1 MNMIRPPAYAL
12 IFVRLIEDGRRI
24 SGLRV
29 GRPENGLVR
38 VYARGRTH
46 TVPADRVS
54 RARRSLAARAL
65 HIRLAAEY
73 ARIQAAMEDLKPRG
87 RRIRRLVV

>member
-1 MNMIRPPAYAL
+1 MNMVRIPSHAL
-12 IFVRLIEDGRRI
+12 VFVRLTEAGRRM

-29 GRPENGLVR
+29 GRPENGMVR
-38 VYARGRTH
+38 VYVRGRTY
-46 TVPADRVS
+46 TLPTDRVG

-73 ARIQAAMEDLKPRG
+73 ARIQQAMEELKPRG
-87 RRIRRLVV
+87 RRIRRSVL

>member
-1 MNMIRPPAYAL
+1 MASKPSYAL
-12 IFVRLIEDGRRI
+12 VFVRLTDGDRRV

-29 GRPENGLVR
+29 SRPENGVVR

-54 RARRSLAARAL
+54 RARRSLAARAM

-73 ARIQAAMEDLKPRG
+73 ARIQEAMEDLKPRG
-87 RRIRRLVV
+87 RRIRRSVL

>member
-1 MNMIRPPAYAL
+1 MIRPPSYAL
-12 IFVRLIEDGRRI
+12 VFVRLAEGGPRV

-29 GRPENGLVR
+29 GRPENGMVR
-38 VYARGRTH
+38 VFARGRTR
-46 TVPADRVS
+46 TVRADRVS

-73 ARIQAAMEDLKPRG
+73 AQIQTAMEELKPRG
-87 RRIRRLVV
+87 RRIRRSVL

>member
-1 MNMIRPPAYAL
+1 MTRTPSYAL
-12 IFVRLIEDGRRI
+12 VFVRLAEGGRRV

-29 GRPENGLVR
+29 GRPESGMIR
-38 VYARGRTH
+38 VFARGRTH
-46 TVPADRVS
+46 TVRADRVS

-73 ARIQAAMEDLKPRG
+73 AQIQTAMEELKPRG
-87 RRIRRLVV
+87 RRIRRSVL

>member
-1 MNMIRPPAYAL
+1 MSVIRTPSYAPV
-12 IFVRLIEDGRRI
+12 FVRLTEGGLRV

-29 GRPENGLVR
+29 GRPENRTVR
-38 VYARGRTH
+38 VFARGRTH

-54 RARRSLAARAL
+54 RARRSLAARSL

-73 ARIQAAMEDLKPRG
+73 APIQVAMEELKPRG
-87 RRIRRLVV
+87 RRIRRSVL

>member
-1 MNMIRPPAYAL
+1 MIRTPSYAL
-12 IFVRLIEDGRRI
+12 VFVRLTEAGRRV

-29 GRPENGLVR
+29 SPPENGLVR
-38 VYARGRTH
+38 VFARGRTR

-73 ARIQAAMEDLKPRG
+73 ARIQVATEGLKPRG
-87 RRIRRLVV
+87 RRIRRSVL

>member
-1 MNMIRPPAYAL
+1 MIRPPSYAL
-12 IFVRLIEDGRRI
+12 VFVRLAEGGRRA

-38 VYARGRTH
+38 VFARGRTR
-46 TVPADRVS
+46 TVRADRVS

-65 HIRLAAEY
+65 HIRLASEY

-87 RRIRRLVV
+87 RRIRRSVL

>member
-1 MNMIRPPAYAL
+1 MIRTPPYAL
-12 IFVRLIEDGRRI
+12 VFVRLTEGGRRM

-29 GRPENGLVR
+29 GRPENGMVR
-38 VYARGRTH
+38 VYVRGRTH
-46 TVPADRVS
+46 TLPTDRVG

-73 ARIQAAMEDLKPRG
+73 ARIQEAMEGLKPRG
-87 RRIRRLVV
+87 RRIRRSLV